1 MAIDD
6 QIPYPLKKMLAFL
19 EIDAERAYKTLPKE
33 MVDGI
38 DTCKRC
44 KVHQRCDY
52 FSESRYFQ
60 CPNRD
65 LFDQLEDLVR

>member
-38 DTCKRC
+38 DACKRC

-52 FSESRYFQ
+52 FSESR
-60 CPNRD
+60 
-65 LFDQLEDLVR
+65 